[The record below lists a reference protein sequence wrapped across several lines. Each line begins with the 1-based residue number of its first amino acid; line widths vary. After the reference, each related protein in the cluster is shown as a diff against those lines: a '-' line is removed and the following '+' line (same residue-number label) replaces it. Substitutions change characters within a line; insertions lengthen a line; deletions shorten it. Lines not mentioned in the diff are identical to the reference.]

1 MTIGERLYNLRKE
14 KGISQEALA
23 NELNV
28 SRQSV
33 SKWETGE
40 STPDFDKIIPLCEFY
55 GITSDELLSGKKDIV
70 VAKEEKVKNNFA
82 RNIAISVGLYICS
95 LVAIILFGAAL
106 DQPIIGVCIFFLII
120 AVATTIIVYSAIKY
134 KSSKEKKE
142 KEEKNKELDL
152 VCEIIGIVGLV
163 AYFVI
168 SFATGAWQI
177 TWVIFLIIG
186 LCDTIAKLI
195 FSMKK
200 DNVKKVEDKENE

>member
-1 MTIGERLYNLRKE
+1 MTISERLYNLRKE
-14 KGISQEALA
+14 KGLSQEQLA

-28 SRQSV
+28 SRQTV

-70 VAKEEKVKNNFA
+70 VAKEEKVHNNFA

-95 LVAIILFGAAL
+95 LIALILFAAAFN
-106 DQPIIGVCIFFLII
+106 QPIIGVCVFFFII
-120 AVATTIIVYSAIKY
+120 AVATTIIVYSSITY
-134 KSSKEKKE
+134 SKKKQETAKKE
-142 KEEKNKELDL
+142 GKESKDEPIKL
-152 VCEIIGIVGLV
+152 VTDIIGIIGLV
-163 AYFVI
+163 VYFII
-168 SFATGAWQI
+168 SFATGAWYI

-195 FSMKK
+195 YSMK
-200 DNVKKVEDKENE
+200 NKVEDKNE

>member
-70 VAKEEKVKNNFA
+70 AAKEEKVKNNFA

-95 LVAIILFGAAL
+95 LVAIILFGASL

-120 AVATTIIVYSAIKY
+120 AFATTIIVYSAIKY